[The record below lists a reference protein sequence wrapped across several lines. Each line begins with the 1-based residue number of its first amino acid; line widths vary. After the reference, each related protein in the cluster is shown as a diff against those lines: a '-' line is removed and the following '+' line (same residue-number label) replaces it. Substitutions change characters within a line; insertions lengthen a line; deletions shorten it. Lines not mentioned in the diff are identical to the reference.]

1 MEKRKW
7 GWVLLRRVGGF
18 ISGKELQHSDEVD
31 PDVESL
37 RLDTQLSAQLPITD
51 RLFLSLILIFFF
63 SSPSSSL
70 CFQLSLFCKI
80 SQVILQHTHAHCGSY
95 LFCVFS
101 VILTGMHHFNN
112 RGLFIFSLPRFFPF
126 VLGQQLPWRC
136 LFWCP
141 TDDYHHKHLGRSAH
155 ASCLLSVVN
164 SCRCGMDA

>member
-1 MEKRKW
+1 MGMGVVKTS
-7 GWVLLRRVGGF
+7 GWVHIRQGAAAFGWGRPRRWVPSVRYSAF
-18 ISGKELQHSDEVD
+18 CSAANHRSSFSFTYH
-31 PDVESL
+31 PD
-37 RLDTQLSAQLPITD
+37 
-51 RLFLSLILIFFF
+51 FFF
-63 SSPSSSL
+63 PPPPQVCVFSFLYFAKSPKSSSNT
-70 CFQLSLFCKI
+70 
-80 SQVILQHTHAHCGSY
+80 HTHTHCGSY

>member
-1 MEKRKW
+1 MGMGVVKTS
-7 GWVLLRRVGGF
+7 GWVHIRQGAAAFGWGRPRRWVPSVRYSAF
-18 ISGKELQHSDEVD
+18 CSAANHRTSFSFTYH
-31 PDVESL
+31 PD
-37 RLDTQLSAQLPITD
+37 
-51 RLFLSLILIFFF
+51 FF